1 MTTKDIAEKHLGF
14 CGRMLSGSK
23 SAYSNKYPDN
33 VVAFNGNLVVNGKK
47 IWYGDIDVTLE
58 KDKIDALGR
67 DLKAS
72 VYVLREMDARF
83 ENEKKP
89 LLDKAIYVSK

>member
-1 MTTKDIAEKHLGF
+1 MNAQELAEKHLGF
-14 CGRMLSGSK
+14 PGRMLSGSK
-23 SAYSNKYPDN
+23 SAYSNKYPNN
-33 VVAFNGNLVVNGKK
+33 VVAFNGNLIANGAK

-67 DLKAS
+67 DLKTS
-72 VYVLREMDARF
+72 VYVLREHDARF

-89 LLDKAIYVSK
+89 LINKAIYVSK